1 MSEPERGSRGVG
13 FTWGDYVDG
22 LVAREGS
29 LVAVAERLAAT
40 KSYEEDVGSIERGL
54 RRLRTRG
61 SNPGGKWGTRLLS
74 LFGLPGGVQARLR
87 WMAAYHSRFTDLPVP
102 VCEDLVRLWDHP
114 PTNDRRDSRV
124 WLGLART
131 SIALR
136 RSDFDRALE
145 LLEQIDRDFEH
156 APVEARIEVLL
167 IRAFIAS
174 KRETDRVPELL
185 GAVGPL
191 LQEVPDGDERACL
204 EVRWID
210 QRAYDLNSGLRG
222 GPDHAAAEA
231 LYRAISS
238 EGLPPFVLCRRAN
251 GLAYA
256 RFKQGDLE
264 QAANLAREAAA
275 HAGDGGH
282 VRLRVMALGLLS
294 RIDPRESGARARALE
309 MSRRLD
315 DELLL
320 SRLVPSLP

>member
-1 MSEPERGSRGVG
+1 MTEPESRALG

-54 RRLRTRG
+54 RRLRARG
-61 SNPGGKWGTRLLS
+61 STPGGKWGSRLLA
-74 LFGLPGGVQARLR
+74 LFGLPGDVQARLR
-87 WMAAYHSRFTDLPVP
+87 WMAFYHSRFTDLPVP

-114 PTNDRRDSRV
+114 PTNDRGDSRV

-136 RSDFDRALE
+136 RSDFARALE
-145 LLEQIDRDFEH
+145 LIEQLERDLDH
-156 APVEARIEVLL
+156 APVEARIEFLL
-167 IRAFIAS
+167 VRAFIAS
-174 KRETDRVPELL
+174 KRDTDRVPELL
-185 GAVGPL
+185 GAIGPL
-191 LQEVPDGDERACL
+191 LPKVSDADERACL

-222 GPDHAAAEA
+222 RPDHAAAEA
-231 LYRAISS
+231 LYRGVPSD
-238 EGLPPFVLCRRAN
+238 GLPPFVLCRRAN

-256 RFKQGDLE
+256 RFKQGDLD
-264 QAANLAREAAA
+264 QAANFAREAAA

-282 VRLRVMALGLLS
+282 VRLRVMALGMLS
-294 RIDPRESGARARALE
+294 RIEPRESRACARAVE
-309 MSRRLD
+309 MSRRLE

-320 SRLVPSLP
+320 SRLEPPRR

>member
-1 MSEPERGSRGVG
+1 MSESESRALG

-54 RRLRTRG
+54 RRLRSRG
-61 SNPGGKWGTRLLS
+61 SSPGGKWGSRLLS
-74 LFGLPGGVQARLR
+74 LFGLPGDVQARLR

-124 WLGLART
+124 WLGIART
-131 SIALR
+131 CIALR
-136 RSDFDRALE
+136 RSEDERALE
-145 LLEQIDRDFEH
+145 LLEQIERDLEY
-156 APVEARIEVLL
+156 APVEARIEFLL

-174 KRETDRVPELL
+174 KRETDRVPEVLA
-185 GAVGPL
+185 AVAPL
-191 LQEVPDGDERACL
+191 LPEVAGDDERACL

-222 GPDHAAAEA
+222 APDYAAAEA
-231 LYRAISS
+231 LYRGIPS

-264 QAANLAREAAA
+264 QAANLARDAAA

-282 VRLRVMALGLLS
+282 VRLRVMALGLLA
-294 RIDPRESGARARALE
+294 RIEPRESAAHARALE

-320 SRLVPSLP
+320 SRLGRSPR

>member
-1 MSEPERGSRGVG
+1 MSEPENRALG
-13 FTWGDYVDG
+13 FTWSDYVDG

-40 KSYEEDVGSIERGL
+40 RSYEEDVASIERGL
-54 RRLRTRG
+54 RRLRSRG
-61 SNPGGKWGTRLLS
+61 SNPGGKWGSRLLS
-74 LFGLPGGVQARLR
+74 LFGLPGDVQARLR

-102 VCEDLVRLWDHP
+102 VCEDLIRLWDHP
-114 PTNDRRDSRV
+114 PTNDRSDSRV
-124 WLGLART
+124 WLGIART
-131 SIALR
+131 CVALR
-136 RSDFDRALE
+136 RSDYDRALE
-145 LLEQIDRDFEH
+145 LLEQIERALEH
-156 APVEARIEVLL
+156 APVEARIEFLL

-185 GAVGPL
+185 RAIGPL
-191 LQEVPDGDERACL
+191 LPEVPDGDERACL
-204 EVRWID
+204 EVRWVD

-222 GPDHAAAEA
+222 APDPVAAEA
-231 LYRAISS
+231 LYRGVPS
-238 EGLPPFVLCRRAN
+238 EGVPPFVLCRRAN

-294 RIDPRESGARARALE
+294 RIEPLESAARARALE

-320 SRLVPSLP
+320 SRLERSLL